1 MEMRRAFAQRS
12 HPAYWAFVA
21 HRVSGLVLAFFL
33 PVHFLTLGLAIESA
47 AALDGFLRWAEQ
59 PLVKV
64 AETVLVILLAVH
76 LAGGV
81 RLLALELVAWSDRQK
96 TWIAASFGFAL
107 CAGLLFL
114 LSAQATP

>member
-1 MEMRRAFAQRS
+1 MRRAFAQRN

-21 HRVSGLVLAFFL
+21 HRVSGLGLALFL
-33 PVHFLTLGLAIESA
+33 PVHFLTLGLAIEGE

-64 AETVLVILLAVH
+64 AEAVLVVLLAVH

-107 CAGLLFL
+107 GAGLLFL
-114 LSAQATP
+114 LST